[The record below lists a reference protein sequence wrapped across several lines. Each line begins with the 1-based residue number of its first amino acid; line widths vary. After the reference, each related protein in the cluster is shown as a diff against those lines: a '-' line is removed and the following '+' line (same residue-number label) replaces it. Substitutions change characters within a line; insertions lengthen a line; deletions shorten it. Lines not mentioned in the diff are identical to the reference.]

1 MQIGIAF
8 LNNLARYIKI
18 LSLTNS
24 LGNYPANIF
33 ANEDKQVCARMFK
46 TAASSRT
53 LSKQIAGDPVV
64 EYYAALKRSCFQN
77 IQGHR
82 KCSW

>member
-33 ANEDKQVCARMFK
+33 ANEDKCVQGCSRQQP
-46 TAASSRT
+46 AAGRCLNKLRET
-53 LSKQIAGDPVV
+53 LWW
-64 EYYAALKRSCFQN
+64 N
-77 IQGHR
+77 IMLL
-82 KCSW
+82 